1 MEKKKIPIFEYFG
14 KIESWKVAGKIKTL
28 LAEIKSNEGATGF
41 DMVNIEKDRIT
52 VTDGLRLLVIS
63 AEHKVKPGTYF
74 MTSEGFLIPA
84 VDIKYPNT
92 KDLLPKEKD
101 DSLVLGEPQHVLSIV
116 FSYASKQSI
125 FAQEYF
131 SPFVDKMNKLV
142 PEEISWKI
150 TSTGHL
156 YIMGS
161 MAETESAI
169 FEYMQA
175 SINIELEK

>member
-1 MEKKKIPIFEYFG
+1 MEKKKIALFEYFG

-52 VTDGLRLLVIS
+52 VTDGVRLLVIS
-63 AEHKVKPGTYF
+63 AEHKVEPGVYF
-74 MTSEGFLIPA
+74 MTSEGFLMPTKD
-84 VDIKYPNT
+84 VKYPDT

-101 DSLVLGEPQHVLSIV
+101 DSLVLGEPQYVLSVV
-116 FSYASKQSI
+116 FGYASKQGI

-131 SPFVDKMNKLV
+131 SPFVTKINKLV

-150 TSTGHL
+150 TEKGHL

-161 MAETESAI
+161 IAETESAL
-169 FEYMQA
+169 FEYLQVP
-175 SINIELEK
+175 ITVEDK